1 MKNPQCQAL
10 CVITQTIPVIV
21 PRVELSKSLLKR
33 IARAFASF
41 RSFSSTW
48 SGLYSNFKSDGKT
61 KNIYH
66 VEY

>member
-10 CVITQTIPVIV
+10 CVITQTTPVIA

-41 RSFSSTW
+41 GSFSSNW